1 MTRVPVVGLVGGA
14 LFVRIPVGRGSRRLR
29 GSGGERSAAPTWA
42 GCSGSAGRGRAGH
55 GGEPRSGAPD
65 GSVITVDGRSVAET
79 GFGPAIQAI
88 RGEEGTSVQ
97 LSVRAGDGVRLVVV
111 PRRRIRAG

>member
-1 MTRVPVVGLVGGA
+1 M
-14 LFVRIPVGRGSRRLR
+14 
-29 GSGGERSAAPTWA
+29 
-42 GCSGSAGRGRAGH
+42 
-55 GGEPRSGAPD
+55 
-65 GSVITVDGRSVAET
+65 ITVDGRSVAET